1 MAIEAPA
8 FHDIDLVCEI
18 YNESKREQYTT
29 SLKRWESDIQGK
41 WERFEIDDNEYQTYL
56 LNGSLEERDA
66 EQQDHLG
73 QQGSS
78 IQLCKTLPPV
88 IVKHELEESNLDRKR
103 RLRVHAKKQTTS
115 KPQLPAPELLHLAL
129 TARTLVYSE
138 YLDLCPDISQL
149 GKSFIDTCLGGE
161 YRDESLGTQTPDDAL
176 IENDRAFATPDHD
189 LTVSIDE
196 ADLLGSTLSDL
207 LRSLLS
213 DRVFV
218 DTLPETIA
226 ESVPYFTQL
235 KYTPASARGTKLKH
249 DERSVRSNNTNLV
262 EHERDTIISS
272 SAEQDTFV
280 PMRHERMLPNS
291 SSPSTLRDFDAKTN
305 VEENERLRNNP
316 NMTSL
321 MEDVL
326 ENTLWNI
333 LQEAYH
339 GEFSLTARPRLIA
352 LPPKRQTS
360 LLTHVN
366 LHQSDSKQP
375 LLPPLIMTES
385 FE

>member
-18 YNESKREQYTT
+18 YNETKREQYTT

-41 WERFEIDDNEYQTYL
+41 WERFEINDSEYQTYL
-56 LNGSLEERDA
+56 LNGSLEERDV
-66 EQQDHLG
+66 EQQDHLS

-78 IQLCKTLPPV
+78 VQLCRTLPPV
-88 IVKHELEESNLDRKR
+88 IIKHELEESNLDRKR
-103 RLRVHAKKQTTS
+103 RLRAHAKKQTTS

-129 TARTLVYSE
+129 TARTLVYNE
-138 YLDLCPDISQL
+138 YLDLCPDTRQL
-149 GKSFIDTCLGGE
+149 GKFFIDTCLGGE
-161 YRDESLGTQTPDDAL
+161 YRDESLGKQTPDDNL
-176 IENDRAFATPDHD
+176 LENDRAFVSPDHD
-189 LTVSIDE
+189 LIVSIDE

-218 DTLPETIA
+218 DTLPEMIA
-226 ESVPYFTQL
+226 ENIPYFSQL
-235 KYTPASARGTKLKH
+235 KFTQPSARSTEQKH
-249 DERSVRSNNTNLV
+249 DVHSAPSNETNIS
-262 EHERDTIISS
+262 EHERGTISS
-272 SAEQDTFV
+272 SAEQGGSM
-280 PMRHERMLPNS
+280 PIPHERLLPNS
-291 SSPSTLRDFDAKTN
+291 SSPSTLYDFDAKASA
-305 VEENERLRNNP
+305 EENERLKNNP

-360 LLTHVN
+360 LLTHAN
-366 LHQSDSKQP
+366 LQQSDSKQP